1 MVTNWAQLL
10 VHDNAALAQ
19 FRANHRI
26 PNDVQIER
34 LGPND
39 NVDWVEGEGKDL
51 YLSDFIRVSGQWE
64 FQDDDPRPYSLS
76 GYIGYIP
83 IVNNCQKMCNAVDLL
98 CYTSLY
104 HLTIPYRGDHRI
116 QPNLAPLHIRRRLN
130 RRASIRSSRVRSDS
144 SSNWDVDL
152 GLGEEEEDEDTEVED
167 GEGVNQIKVPA
178 PVPTPAIA
186 LLTLSFG
193 RRAHTSAKLKF
204 RIWGSEGEEDMA
216 PRDRALGK
224 NRATEEMPMK
234 LALDLDLALLIPAEL
249 PQDVVDLTTKD
260 LEGFRDRLVM
270 MGARARVDLAA
281 SEQAVVNARNEAKAA
296 IEEKNK
302 ALQDMAELQKVSS
315 EKS

>member
-116 QPNLAPLHIRRRLN
+116 QPNLAPLHIRERE
-130 RRASIRSSRVRSDS
+130 SIDSIKSSSSDS

-167 GEGVNQIKVPA
+167 GEGGGS
-178 PVPTPAIA
+178 
-186 LLTLSFG
+186 L
-193 RRAHTSAKLKF
+193 
-204 RIWGSEGEEDMA
+204 GSEGEEDMA

-224 NRATEEMPMK
+224 NRAAEEMPMK
-234 LALDLDLALLIPAEL
+234 LALDLVLALLIPAEL

-281 SEQAVVNARNEAKAA
+281 SEQAAVNARNEAKAA